1 MKRPNLFLAC
11 VVGLGMRAFIAPTL
25 AYEQPQQVFEFHTAN
40 STARTKTLHFTN
52 LPTATSDCVSV
63 QVMIWGDFGS
73 SANYCTGRF
82 GSISINSN
90 TVFDLNGIGGVNTDS
105 SIPADGKLL
114 RFDGD
119 TKCQVG
125 FWFTYIFQID
135 KDDFNS

>member
-1 MKRPNLFLAC
+1 MNKLTLFLAC
-11 VVGLGMRAFIAPTL
+11 GIFLCADVALVL
-25 AYEQPQQVFEFHTAN
+25 ATQFTQDRTRFEFHN
-40 STARTKTLHFTN
+40 GNRTQTLPFTG
-52 LPTATSDCVSV
+52 LPTATGDCVSV

-73 SANYCTGRF
+73 SANYCTGKF

-119 TKCQVG
+119 TKCNFG